1 MTRSRLLLGISGA
14 AVLAAGAVVLAWA
27 TGLIFG
33 GPSQSAWAA
42 DVCAALELD
51 AAENDSWRATR
62 DAYDEALLT
71 LAETELPGG
80 TEEFHAAVIEGTRL
94 VRNQLNGYARADPGG
109 GLRQMLDDLQE
120 IAQTQPR
127 GPSADGALSLFYSTI
142 RESESLIRDAAG
154 SLPERSRDALEDVP
168 GCGERLHA

>member
-1 MTRSRLLLGISGA
+1 MNRR
-14 AVLAAGAVVLAWA
+14 LAAGIAAIALGAVLGIGAWA

-51 AAENDSWRATR
+51 AAENDSWLATR
-62 DAYDEALLT
+62 DAYDGALLT

-80 TEEFHAAVIEGTRL
+80 TEAFHAAVIEGTRL

-168 GCGERLHA
+168 GCGARLRA